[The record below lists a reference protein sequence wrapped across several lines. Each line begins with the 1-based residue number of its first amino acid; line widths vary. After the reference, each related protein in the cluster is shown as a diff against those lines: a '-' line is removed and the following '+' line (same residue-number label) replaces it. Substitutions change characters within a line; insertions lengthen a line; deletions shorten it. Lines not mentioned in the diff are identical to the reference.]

1 MERLVE
7 AFEEEVRINFE
18 LGCKCRATV
27 RLRSLSSTTAV
38 AFKVQTSSPHKFLV
52 NPPTGLIPPLSQATF
67 QVILKP
73 QTHLPTSFP
82 RSPSD
87 RFLIKT
93 APAAEP
99 ISATS
104 TGSPISIHPDWINS
118 WFSTNPNLPTYDL
131 KLKVAY
137 VGLFLLRQAVSGG
150 ETHAAKNIIK
160 RQKSILPELSSQ
172 ETESLLSAACQCCD
186 PDNMIGLLLEAGL
199 KTDSSVRVKLNDKM
213 SAPIDSRLESKG
225 WTAIHVAAAHD
236 QVEELSRL
244 IKELA
249 DLETDGSGLA
259 TLDCRDKDGRT
270 PLHLSAS
277 RGNLKCAKM
286 LIEAGAD
293 KNAKSFDGRTALYRA
308 AAGRDTKMAALL
320 MEMGADPTNTVDTTG
335 RTPLEIAQE
344 KGNVKV
350 IEILE
355 QRELM
360 LTAARRGD
368 LETMRGL
375 LKRGAKANHSDQYG
389 LTTLHAAAIK
399 GHKEV
404 VCLLIESGIHL
415 ECVDKEGHT
424 ALHLAVEGG
433 SLEIVELLVTRG
445 ANVNAKSKKGVTPLY
460 LARAMGYEDITQFLF
475 RRGACS
481 SSFPSSSSMSSMLQC

>member
-1 MERLVE
+1 MPRYRETQVSKQYHCCCFQSTNL
-7 AFEEEVRINFE
+7 
-18 LGCKCRATV
+18 
-27 RLRSLSSTTAV
+27 LSTQV
-38 AFKVQTSSPHKFLV
+38 SSEPSHRPH
-52 NPPTGLIPPLSQATF
+52 PPLSQATF

-87 RFLIKT
+87 RFLVKT
-93 APAAEP
+93 TPVAD
-99 ISATS
+99 
-104 TGSPISIHPDWINS
+104 PISIHPDWINS
-118 WFSTNPNLPTYDL
+118 RFSSNPNLPTYDL

-150 ETHAAKNIIK
+150 DTHAAKNIIK

-186 PDNMIGLLLEAGL
+186 PDNMISLLLEAGL
-199 KTDSSVRVKLNDKM
+199 KADSSVRLKLDDKM

-244 IKELA
+244 IKEIPELGT
-249 DLETDGSGLA
+249 EGSRPA
-259 TLDCRDKDGRT
+259 ALDCRDKEGRT

-293 KNAKSFDGRTALYRA
+293 KNAKSLDGRTALYRA
-308 AAGRDTKMAALL
+308 AAGGDTKMAALL
-320 MEMGADPTNTVDTTG
+320 MEMGADPTVTAETTG

-344 KGNVKV
+344 KGNVEV
-350 IEILE
+350 IDVLE

-368 LETMRGL
+368 LATMRGL

-399 GHKEV
+399 GHKEIV
-404 VCLLIESGIHL
+404 SVLIESGMHL
-415 ECVDKEGHT
+415 ECEDKEGHT

-433 SLEIVELLVTRG
+433 SLEAVELLVNRG

-460 LARAMGYEDITQFLF
+460 LARAMGYEDITQFLLS
-475 RRGACS
+475 RGGACS
-481 SSFPSSSSMSSMLQC
+481 SSFPSSSTLSSMLQC

>member
-18 LGCKCRATV
+18 LECKCRATV

-87 RFLIKT
+87 RFLVKT
-93 APAAEP
+93 APVAD
-99 ISATS
+99 
-104 TGSPISIHPDWINS
+104 PISIHPDWINS
-118 WFSTNPNLPTYDL
+118 WFSSNPNLPTYDL

-150 ETHAAKNIIK
+150 DTHAAKNIIK

-186 PDNMIGLLLEAGL
+186 PDNMISLLLEAGL
-199 KTDSSVRVKLNDKM
+199 KADSSM

-244 IKELA
+244 IKEIVELGT
-249 DLETDGSGLA
+249 EGSRPA
-259 TLDCRDKDGRT
+259 ALDCRDKEGRT

-293 KNAKSFDGRTALYRA
+293 KNAKSLDGRTALYRA
-308 AAGRDTKMAALL
+308 AAGGDTKMAALL
-320 MEMGADPTNTVDTTG
+320 MEMGADPTVTAETTG

-344 KGNVKV
+344 KGNVEV
-350 IEILE
+350 IEVLE

-368 LETMRGL
+368 LATMRGL

-399 GHKEV
+399 RHKEIV
-404 VCLLIESGIHL
+404 SVLIESGMHL
-415 ECVDKEGHT
+415 ECEDKEGHT

-433 SLEIVELLVTRG
+433 SLETVELLVNRG

-460 LARAMGYEDITQFLF
+460 LARAMGYEDITQFLLS
-475 RRGACS
+475 RGGACS
-481 SSFPSSSSMSSMLQC
+481 SSFPSSSSLSSMLQC